1 MSLQNSLCQVAT
13 IIYGPAGEKCE
24 DACSF
29 SFERAD
35 LHYAGVFDGCGGL
48 GSKRYERLNNK
59 SGAFISSQTCAMVFN
74 DEMEKMPSATP
85 VDNTYV
91 SHLKDAFLATLKK
104 HEQQYGQQSGL
115 VGSMVRTLP
124 CTGSMV
130 IVTESRTT
138 AHALHLDIIQ
148 AGDSRVYVMRPKEGL
163 QQVTRDE
170 LAGNPDAL
178 KNLYVSAAMTN
189 VINIDKDFTLTHIS
203 FDLEMPF
210 AVLCASDGVFGY
222 VKTPMHF
229 EKIVLDSLESSNS
242 FAFFEK
248 AFYNGVT
255 SITGDD
261 STAVM
266 PFYGWD
272 SFEQL
277 KEAFS
282 KRHRF
287 VTGLCHSIEE
297 DMSDE
302 MIDSAWEQYKAGYY
316 WQGVGRR

>member
-13 IIYGPAGEKCE
+13 IIYGPAAGKCE
-24 DACSF
+24 DACSY
-29 SFERAD
+29 SFEKPD

-59 SGAFISSQTCAMVFN
+59 TGAFISSQTCAVTFN
-74 DEMEKMPSATP
+74 DEMKKKASTSP
-85 VDNTYV
+85 VDDAYI
-91 SHLKDAFLATLKK
+91 SHLKGVFLATLKK
-104 HEQQYGQQSGL
+104 HEKQYGQQSGL

-130 IVTESRTT
+130 IVTESRVD

-148 AGDSRVYVMRPKEGL
+148 AGDSRVYIMRPKEGL
-163 QQVTRDE
+163 QQVTQDE
-170 LAGNPDAL
+170 LAGDPDAL

-189 VINIDKDFTLTHIS
+189 VINIDKDFSFTHSS
-203 FDLEMPF
+203 FDLKMPF

-229 EKIVLDSLESSNS
+229 EKIVLDCLETADS
-242 FAFFEK
+242 FVGFEK
-248 AFYNGVT
+248 ALYTGVT

-277 KEAFS
+277 KEDFS

-287 VTGLCHSIEE
+287 VSGLCHSIEE

-302 MIDSAWEQYKAGYY
+302 MIDSAWEQYKTGYYY
-316 WQGVGRR
+316 WQGDNR